1 MGGGETVFIYLGGKG
16 RLMLDYLRLSPMIG
30 GGSLSLKANG
40 REHQQEKEE
49 ESMETKAKLS
59 EITIDEMVRE
69 GYQVVLEEKEETAW
83 EKTITITDKDNNS
96 QQLKLYWDIQD
107 GYSVLFDGVGLPD
120 LAMRPEFEYVL
131 DCLTEERP

>member
-1 MGGGETVFIYLGGKG
+1 
-16 RLMLDYLRLSPMIG
+16 MIG
-30 GGSLSLKANG
+30 GGSLSLKVNE

>member
-1 MGGGETVFIYLGGKG
+1 
-16 RLMLDYLRLSPMIG
+16 MLDYLRLSPMIG

-40 REHQQEKEE
+40 RKHQQEKEE

-83 EKTITITDKDNNS
+83 VKTITITNKAGIATS
-96 QQLKLYWDIQD
+96 YWLYWNMGD
-107 GYSVLFDGVGLPD
+107 GYRLEICNGIGLPD
-120 LAMRPEFEYVL
+120 LEIRPEFEYIL